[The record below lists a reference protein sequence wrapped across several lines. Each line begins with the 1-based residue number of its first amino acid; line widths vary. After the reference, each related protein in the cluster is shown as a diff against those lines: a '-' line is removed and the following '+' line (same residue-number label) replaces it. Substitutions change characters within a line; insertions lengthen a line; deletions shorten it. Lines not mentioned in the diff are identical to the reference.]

1 MKRTWLLFTM
11 ALGVLALALVACGGE
26 ENTAPDEVNLEEE
39 TEIVAVDGGGSY
51 TAVTVE
57 GVAMMLE
64 EKDFPFIN
72 VHIPYEGEIEGT
84 DAFIPFDEIAQHLDE
99 LPADKDARIVLY
111 CRSGNM
117 SAQAA
122 NELAQLGY
130 TDVWDVEGGMVDWE
144 RSGRPLLNR

>member
-1 MKRTWLLFTM
+1 MKRTWLLLTM

-39 TEIVAVDGGGSY
+39 TEIVAVGGGGSY